1 MSKRDKQEKKLLTPG
16 NIAFGIGLTTLM
28 GMAIGEQ
35 LRLPP
40 QERTWQGKIFGIP
53 YDFRKPTLE
62 RLRATFWNADNDDLL
77 APKFF
82 GMGWDFNLYPVFHQ
96 KIF

>member
-16 NIAFGIGLTTLM
+16 NIAFGIALATLL

-35 LRLPP
+35 LRLSP

-53 YDFRKPTLE
+53 YDFRKPTRE
-62 RLRATFWNADNDDLL
+62 RLRDTFWNADNDDLL
-77 APKFF
+77 ASKFF

>member
-1 MSKRDKQEKKLLTPG
+1 MSKRDKQEQKLLTPG
-16 NIAFGIGLTTLM
+16 NIAFGIALATLM
-28 GMAIGEQ
+28 GMAISEQ
-35 LRLPP
+35 LRRAP
-40 QERTWQGKIFGIP
+40 QERTWQGKFFGIP
-53 YDFRKPTLE
+53 YNFRKPTLE
-62 RLRATFWNADNDDLL
+62 RLRDTFWNAENDDLL